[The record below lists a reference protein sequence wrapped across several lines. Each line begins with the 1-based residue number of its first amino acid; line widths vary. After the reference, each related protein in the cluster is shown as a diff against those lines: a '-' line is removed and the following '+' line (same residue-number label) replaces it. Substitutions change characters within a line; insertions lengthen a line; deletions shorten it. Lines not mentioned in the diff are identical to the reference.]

1 MSETFKI
8 KLKNHGRF
16 HTIFSSPHSGCNYL
30 KTFLE
35 NSILDVD
42 ELRSSEDAFVGEL
55 FEIAANYDSAFIEA
69 LLPRCFIDLNRSHL
83 ELDPKLIKGNFKFES
98 SARTFAGLGV
108 IPRLSGRGNSI
119 YEGMLSFCE
128 AQKRLKQFYFPYHEG
143 LSNLILRAKFSFG
156 YAVLF
161 DCHSMPSSFRAIEG
175 SGYKS
180 NSTDIVLGD
189 LNGISCNPHLT
200 EMTGKIFENHGF
212 SVKINRPFAGG
223 FITKNYGNPRQGI
236 HALQIEI
243 NRGLYMHEEK
253 IERNG
258 NFTIFKETFADII
271 KELSSLPIFEEFSEV
286 AAE

>member
-1 MSETFKI
+1 MSETFKL

-35 NSILDVD
+35 NTILDVD

-161 DCHSMPSSFRAIEG
+161 DCHSMPSSFPFFQG
-175 SGYKS
+175 SNYREHTS
-180 NSTDIVLGD
+180 DIVLGD
-189 LNGISCNPHLT
+189 LNGASCDPCLT
-200 EMTGKIFENHGF
+200 RKVKAIFESQGF
-212 SVKINRPFAGG
+212 SVSINKPFAGG
-223 FITKNYGNPRQGI
+223 FITKNK
-236 HALQIEI
+236 A
-243 NRGLYMHEEK
+243 
-253 IERNG
+253 
-258 NFTIFKETFADII
+258 
-271 KELSSLPIFEEFSEV
+271 SFSKG
-286 AAE
+286 AGY